1 MRVGTDVFAGLVTV
15 NGFHVLVGLK
25 ARGTSDPRKHL
36 CLSALIGSTT
46 LRPGAPRVGSMV
58 LTAGVFAGLA
68 RGKLLVVSTDPTC
81 IALMS
86 AF

>member
-1 MRVGTDVFAGLVTV
+1 MRVGTDVFAGLGSARSTCSLDLK
-15 NGFHVLVGLK
+15 HVEHQTRESICVS
-25 ARGTSDPRKHL
+25 R
-36 CLSALIGSTT
+36 ALIGWTT
-46 LRPGAPRVGSMV
+46 PRPGAPRVGSMV

-81 IALMS
+81 ISLMS